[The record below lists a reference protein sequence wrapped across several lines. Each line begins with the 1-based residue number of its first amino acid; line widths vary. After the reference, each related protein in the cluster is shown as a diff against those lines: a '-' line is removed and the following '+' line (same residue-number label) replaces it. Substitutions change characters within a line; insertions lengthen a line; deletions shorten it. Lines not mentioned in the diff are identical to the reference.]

1 MKPMMTVLLNEKA
14 RLENEIKTIK
24 NQETE
29 KLENL
34 EKQLEIVISDIE
46 RLEMYIDRPDMQTWS
61 ELLFVDDIKQRVER
75 IQSQMFDL

>member
-14 RLENEIKTIK
+14 RLENKIKTIK

-29 KLENL
+29 KLEKL

-61 ELLFVDDIKQRVER
+61 ELLFVDDIKQRVEQLLIR
-75 IQSQMFDL
+75 NT